1 MTMAI
6 YAPTTIDVSRLP
18 LPDAISPLDFE
29 TLYSEFKVRFLAF
42 WNTLRAVNP
51 SLPEYD
57 VQDLETDPAG
67 VVGEAWS
74 YLRLLDR
81 QNVNDT
87 FRSLLAAYAKGF
99 NLDAIAANR
108 NIARLT
114 VVPATANAAA
124 IMEGDDAL
132 LRRYLLSYDLP
143 SAGSAGRYLYDA
155 WTAWPRSA
163 DKTLGLW
170 DARVNG
176 RAVHGRRGDTDVVVI
191 GPMGRLPTALELDT
205 VRASVTN
212 PNRAPEAVAISVMA
226 AGRTEYAVSL
236 VVEIPAVG
244 PSADIVRQE
253 AEKRVTAAATARIL
267 IGGEIPEAL
276 FSGAAFGD
284 GVIRVRDLEPVVIQ
298 PDAYKVPVMA
308 SLNIAV
314 EVRA

>member
-1 MTMAI
+1 MAI
-6 YAPTTIDVSRLP
+6 YVPTTIDVSRLP
-18 LPDAISPLDFE
+18 VPDAIEPLDFE
-29 TLYSEFKVRFLAF
+29 TLYSQFKSRFLTF
-42 WNTLRAVNP
+42 WNAQRAINP

-81 QNVNDT
+81 QRVNDA
-87 FRSLLAAYAKGF
+87 FRSLLAAYAKGSD
-99 NLDAIAANR
+99 LDAVVADQKVF
-108 NIARLT
+108 RLI

-132 LRRYLLSYDLP
+132 LRRYFLSFDVP
-143 SAGSAGRYLYDA
+143 SAASAGRYLFDA
-155 WTAWPRSA
+155 WTAWPQSA
-163 DKTLGLW
+163 DKALGLW

-176 RAVHGRRGDTDVVVI
+176 RAVHGRRGDTDVVII
-191 GPMGRLPTALELDT
+191 GPMGRLPTVLELDT
-205 VRASVTN
+205 VRSSVTN
-212 PNRAPEAVAISVMA
+212 PNRAPESVAISVMA

-236 VVEIPAVG
+236 VLEIPAVG

-253 AEKRVTAAATARIL
+253 AEKRVTAAATSRIL

-284 GVIRVRDLEPVVIQ
+284 GVIRVRDLSPVVIQ
-298 PDAYKVPVMA
+298 PDAYKVPVMT

>member
-1 MTMAI
+1 MAI
-6 YAPTTIDVSRLP
+6 YVPTTIDVSRLP

-42 WNTLRAVNP
+42 WTTLRAVNP

-87 FRSLLAAYAKGF
+87 FRSLLAAYAKGS

-108 NIARLT
+108 NIVRLT

-155 WTAWPRSA
+155 WTAWPQST
-163 DKTLGLW
+163 DKALGLW

-191 GPMGRLPTALELDT
+191 GSMGRLPTALELDT

-226 AGRTEYAVSL
+226 AGRTGYAVSL
-236 VVEIPAVG
+236 VLEIPAVG
-244 PSADIVRQE
+244 PSADIIRQE

-284 GVIRVRDLEPVVIQ
+284 GVIRVRDLAPVVIQ
-298 PDAYKVPVMA
+298 PDAYKVPVMT